1 MQIINKIK
9 AATTNEVCN
18 GIYYGLKIV
27 SIIFAAAFTWCIYAD
42 ALGFGGF

>member
-1 MQIINKIK
+1 MQIINKNK
-9 AATTNEVCN
+9 TATADEVCN
-18 GIYYGLKIV
+18 GIHYGLTIV